1 MRFLGLSSKI
11 GQKRTF
17 YGKRGSV
24 PYGFGRLCIAGDVKH
39 GPSLQFETGGEESG
53 CQFAFMEG
61 GRNQTD

>member
-1 MRFLGLSSKI
+1 M
-11 GQKRTF
+11 TF
-17 YGKRGSV
+17 YGRRGSV

-39 GPSLQFETGGEESG
+39 SPSLQFETGGEESG